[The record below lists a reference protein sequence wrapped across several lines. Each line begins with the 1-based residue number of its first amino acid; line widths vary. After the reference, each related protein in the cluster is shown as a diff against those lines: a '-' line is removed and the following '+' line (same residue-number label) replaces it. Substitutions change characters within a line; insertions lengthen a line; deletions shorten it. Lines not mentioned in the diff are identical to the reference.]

1 MGLSLVPG
9 CSTRALREARC
20 LKVKR
25 PAYPSQRAKEVRA
38 AQRHHR
44 LFAMKPNRLIVFNSF
59 LLFIYFLDKHINT
72 LKCNLTHG
80 EAAAFSSIFVS
91 LQVFRSPSHA
101 RPSEWWRLRRRFT
114 RRVVEPS
121 GPPRSTP
128 NLEGLLLGEP
138 VGVYRQA
145 CSGIPLAVGL

>member
-1 MGLSLVPG
+1 MSLG

-59 LLFIYFLDKHINT
+59 LLFIYFLDKHIIT
-72 LKCNLTHG
+72 PKGNLTHG
-80 EAAAFSSIFVS
+80 EAAAFTSTFVS
-91 LQVFRSPSHA
+91 IQVLRSPSPA
-101 RPSEWWRLRRRFT
+101 RPPE
-114 RRVVEPS
+114 VVEPS
-121 GPPRSTP
+121 GPPWSTRS
-128 NLEGLLLGEP
+128 LKGLLLGEP
-138 VGVYRQA
+138 PSLRCEDADSRRSFLGQERR
-145 CSGIPLAVGL
+145 PRD